1 MQTYC
6 IILAAGN
13 SNRFDKKE
21 DKLFTYLFGSELI
34 KYTLTNILKVFD
46 KRKVFIVVNKKI
58 SRKHELLLKNFT
70 SNDFIHGGSTRFNSL
85 KNAISLFKKM

>member
-46 KRKVFIVVNKKI
+46 KRKVFIVTKTNKKT
-58 SRKHELLLKNFT
+58 KKAQ
-70 SNDFIHGGSTRFNSL
+70 SL
-85 KNAISLFKKM
+85 NETHNLRTPP